1 MGSVAAR
8 TPGFTTRQRFVH
20 GGLYAAMGVIG
31 LAIFFIE
38 GRSEFSWRAVF
49 LPIIS
54 TCWLVLASMYLIP
67 AMVRYRREHGGRNAA
82 SQP

>member
-8 TPGFTTRQRFVH
+8 APGFTTRQRFVQ
-20 GGLYAAMGVIG
+20 GGIYASMGVIG

-38 GRSEFSWRAVF
+38 DPSWRAVF

-54 TCWLVLASMYLIP
+54 TCWLGLASMYLIP
-67 AMVRYRREHGGRNAA
+67 AAVKYRREHGGRNAA